1 MVWEVSKLTAAQRK
15 IYSNVAQ
22 EVMEQWMMQELA
34 TRSSRVRSQR
44 RPTDSSLSMAVE
56 FARSRMYRLIEQ
68 KLVLAA
74 LSIKLESFGGK
85 YFSCDGE
92 QT

>member
-44 RPTDSSLSMAVE
+44 HPTDSSLSMAVE

-68 KLVLAA
+68 KLDLAA
-74 LSIKLESFGGK
+74 L
-85 YFSCDGE
+85 
-92 QT
+92 